1 MPGPNLDSV
10 FSAPLRSNFNSHRV
24 KLELRMSD
32 KYWELILDGALAGET
47 NMAID
52 GDLLASVQADPEPRT
67 VLRLYSW
74 AAPTISLGRNQKIDR
89 AVDMEFCRAEGLDV
103 VHRPTGGRAVLH
115 DDEVTYA
122 VVSNDPT
129 DFDGG
134 TVYGTYRRI
143 SEALAEG
150 YRRLGADVAL
160 APDTRRLG
168 ASGNGAD
175 YPCFVSPSRYELMVG
190 GRKVAG
196 SAQRRLG
203 RGFLQHGSL
212 PITCNRALLA
222 RATRLEDVALLD
234 DEMAGMEECLDR
246 RPTSGEVIG
255 AVVGAFEECFEVS
268 FRRRIQPAGQHL

>member
-1 MPGPNLDSV
+1 M
-10 FSAPLRSNFNSHRV
+10 A
-24 KLELRMSD
+24 D
-32 KYWELILDGALAGET
+32 KYWELILDGALDGET
-47 NMAID
+47 NMAVD
-52 GDLLASVQADPEPRT
+52 GDLLASVEEDPEPRT

-89 AVDMEFCRAEGLDV
+89 AVDVEFCRAEGLGV

-122 VVSNDPT
+122 VVSNDPSN
-129 DFDGG
+129 FDGG

-143 SEALAEG
+143 SEALAEA
-150 YRRLGADVAL
+150 YRRLGADVVL

-190 GRKVAG
+190 GRKVVG
-196 SAQRRLG
+196 SAQRRLR

-212 PITCNRALLA
+212 PITCDRKFLA
-222 RATRLEDVALLD
+222 RATRLEDAALLEG
-234 DEMAGMEECLDR
+234 EMAGLEECLNR
-246 RPTSGEVIG
+246 RPTSGEIIC
-255 AVVGAFEECFEVS
+255 AVVSAFQEYFGVS
-268 FRRRIQPAGQHL
+268 FRRRIQLAG